1 MIYYKRLFQSLWS
14 VPLDP
19 TQGGLVILTSSI
31 NNSLGPIESEQK
43 KTKSTHLKLVQSSP
57 IDLTKQ
63 LTLNNREVRTI
74 QNLEQFQA
82 RHVFSESHFHS
93 GAISWHL

>member
-1 MIYYKRLFQSLWS
+1 MIMIYYKRLFQSLWS

-43 KTKSTHLKLVQSSP
+43 KRSQH
-57 IDLTKQ
+57 I
-63 LTLNNREVRTI
+63 
-74 QNLEQFQA
+74 
-82 RHVFSESHFHS
+82 
-93 GAISWHL
+93 